1 MKKLILIILLASLCI
16 NFEVAAQGITI
27 NGVMLE
33 ETVHVGNRN
42 LLLNGAGVRS
52 KYVFDVYVAALYL
65 EGKKSRAEQVLAD
78 PAEKR
83 IVLYFLSGIN
93 VQELLY
99 IFKKGFENNHSA
111 EQLSEIKL
119 LLRQF
124 DDIFTAIGSLNQG
137 DVVQFDYQPGIGTSV
152 MVNGSTR
159 GTISGAE
166 FYRALLK
173 IWLGDQPIQD
183 KLKQKLLG
191 LQ

>member
-1 MKKLILIILLASLCI
+1 MKKLILIILLAGLCI
-16 NFEVAAQGITI
+16 NFEVVAQGITL

-42 LLLNGAGVRS
+42 LILNGAGVRR

-65 EGKKSRAEQVLAD
+65 GEKKSRAETVLAD

-83 IVLYFLSGIN
+83 IALYFLSEVN

-111 EQLSEIKL
+111 EQLKQMKL
-119 LLRQF
+119 PLRQF
-124 DDIFTAIGSLNQG
+124 DDIFMAIGGLNQG
-137 DVVQFDYQPGIGTSV
+137 DLVQLDYQPDLGTSV

-183 KLKQKLLG
+183 KLKQKMLG